1 MQPEGSLV
9 FGLFGLLVFLGGRVG
24 AGADVEAEVVSGAG
38 RIIIL
43 ILHVDGHAFGVEH
56 FDVQGQGLHFLQE
69 HP

>member
-38 RIIIL
+38 RIVIL
-43 ILHVDGHAFGVEH
+43 ILHVDGHAFV
-56 FDVQGQGLHFLQE
+56 
-69 HP
+69 